1 MSATEIMVS
10 KEYHL
15 LREAMGD
22 GIPRFYTAMEEKGV
36 LQHFFSLYQDI
47 FDEGSPIPPLVTQGL
62 MLALS
67 SRCSN
72 NYCFVLHGHNL
83 ITNGI
88 PIERIDELVRKLA
101 FPPEVEAHEK
111 WSRVLKWAYFFGNS
125 LGGNPAE
132 KKENDDNIQKL
143 LDKDELFAI
152 FKICTAN
159 DISNRFSEFYA
170 QEIGVENEP
179 NFRKENGN
187 LKLEIANLVKFYQTL
202 SAGDQN
208 SARPVVTMCMHC
220 KNIRGA
226 DGKWRTL
233 ETTLAALD
241 RRSLFS
247 HSICTPCNNKYHAH
261 S

>member
-1 MSATEIMVS
+1 MSAAEIMIS
-10 KEYHL
+10 KEYRI

-22 GIPRFYTAMEEKGV
+22 AIPRFYTVMEEKGV

-47 FDEGSPIPPLVTQGL
+47 FDEQSPIPPLVTQGL

-72 NYCFVLHGHNL
+72 SYCFVLHGHTL
-83 ITNGI
+83 ISGGL
-88 PIERIDELVRKLA
+88 PIDRIDELVRKLS
-101 FPPEVEAHEK
+101 FPTEVEGHEK
-111 WSRVLKWAYFFGNS
+111 WSQVLKWAYFFGNS

-132 KKENDDNIQKL
+132 QKENDENILKL
-143 LDKDELFAI
+143 LGKDEHFTI

-170 QEIGVENEP
+170 QEVGVENES
-179 NFRKENGN
+179 NFKKENGN
-187 LKLEIANLVKFYQTL
+187 LKLEIASLVKFYQTL
-202 SAGDQN
+202 SAGDQS

-226 DGKWRTL
+226 DGKWRTV

-247 HSICTPCNNKYHAH
+247 HSICNSCNSKYHKH